1 MSAHGRP
8 DGRVPVGSPPARK
21 GTILPSW
28 LSDDGPTLMA
38 VVNVNADSFSDPRSG
53 TDLEERLAAARQA
66 VRAGA
71 ALVDLGA
78 QSAAL
83 DAALVPPA
91 EQAAALEPLVA
102 ALVGDGT
109 TVSVDTYEPVVAARV
124 LAAGAQVL
132 NDYSGQ
138 ADPGVVGAT
147 AEAGA
152 WYVLTH
158 NPVGPRRRQT
168 DPDHYDDVVD
178 DVLAF
183 FDREVA
189 ALERAGLPADRVLL
203 DPGVDVGKTPR
214 QTLELLRGRDR
225 VRRHV
230 DAPLLWAISRKDVLG
245 AVTGRPPGQR
255 DAATLGLLAGL
266 AHHPRTVARVHAV
279 EQAVDLLATLAAL
292 DGRLDLSDDLLDD
305 RLRREGP

>member
-1 MSAHGRP
+1 M
-8 DGRVPVGSPPARK
+8 
-21 GTILPSW
+21 PSW
-28 LSDDGPTLMA
+28 LSDAGPTLMA

-53 TDLEERLAAARQA
+53 TDLDERLATARDA

-83 DAALVPPA
+83 DAALVPPG
-91 EQAAALEPLVA
+91 EQADALVPLVTALA
-102 ALVGDGT
+102 AEGT
-109 TVSVDTYEPVVAARV
+109 AVSVDTYEPEVARRV

-132 NDYSGQ
+132 NDYSGRS
-138 ADPGVVGAT
+138 DPDVVGAT
-147 AEAGA
+147 ADAGA

-189 ALERAGLPADRVLL
+189 ALDRAGLPRDRILL

-225 VRRHV
+225 IRRELQ
-230 DAPLLWAISRKDVLG
+230 APLLWAISRKDVLG
-245 AVTGRPPGQR
+245 AITGRAPGER

-279 EQAVDLLATLAAL
+279 EPAVDLLATLAAL
-292 DGRLDLSDDLLDD
+292 GGRLELSDALLDD
-305 RLRREGP
+305 RLRREDPER